1 MNKLPKF
8 KSEKKEAL
16 FWDTHDITDYLDEL
30 KEITPTLK
38 LSKDIKKK
46 IFSRRQ
52 KKLLT
57 LRLEQGQIDAAKLV
71 ASQKSVPYQTLLR
84 MWIME
89 GINREI
95 MPLIKSDK

>member
-1 MNKLPKF
+1 MGKLPRF
-8 KSEKKEAL
+8 RSEKKEAE
-16 FWDTHDITDYLDEL
+16 FWGKHDLTDYLEDLNEVPFHIKL
-30 KEITPTLK
+30 SGTLK
-38 LSKDIKKK
+38 SKL
-46 IFSRRQ
+46 FSRRQ

-71 ASQKSVPYQTLLR
+71 ASNKSIPYQTLIR

-95 MPLIKSDK
+95 MPYLKGQ

>member
-1 MNKLPKF
+1 MSDVPKF
-8 KSEKKEAL
+8 RSDKKEAE
-16 FWDTHDITDYLDEL
+16 FWDKHNLTDYLDDL
-30 KEITPTLK
+30 KEVPLHIK
-38 LSKDIKKK
+38 LSEKLKTKL
-46 IFSRRQ
+46 FSRRQ

-71 ASQKSVPYQTLLR
+71 ASNKSIPYQTLIR

-95 MPLIKSDK
+95 MPCFKNK